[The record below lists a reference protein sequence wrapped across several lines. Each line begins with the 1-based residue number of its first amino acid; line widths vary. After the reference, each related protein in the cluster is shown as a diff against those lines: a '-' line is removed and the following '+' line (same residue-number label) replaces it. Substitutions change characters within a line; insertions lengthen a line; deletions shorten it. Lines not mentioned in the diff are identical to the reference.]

1 MVDDTST
8 IADIQHDLSF
18 TLQNYMLSDNFP
30 AHRPRVTFHVS
41 QIPMI
46 HVQKLMKPEII
57 GFLANNRTSDNIA
70 IVECRHCPFN
80 KQTNNGSSKYT
91 RGFFSRSKD

>member
-1 MVDDTST
+1 MFHIFLLTFHFSLFSPDRSMVDDTST

-41 QIPMI
+41 HISGNFPQF
-46 HVQKLMKPEII
+46 HSEII
-57 GFLANNRTSDNIA
+57 RTGNNRI
-70 IVECRHCPFN
+70 F
-80 KQTNNGSSKYT
+80 SK
-91 RGFFSRSKD
+91 

>member
-41 QIPMI
+41 QIPI
-46 HVQKLMKPEII
+46 IPCPEINEA
-57 GFLANNRTSDNIA
+57 GNNRI
-70 IVECRHCPFN
+70 F
-80 KQTNNGSSKYT
+80 SK
-91 RGFFSRSKD
+91 

>member
-41 QIPMI
+41 QISINILYESYPELQI
-46 HVQKLMKPEII
+46 KPKV
-57 GFLANNRTSDNIA
+57 LAQNSTTLS
-70 IVECRHCPFN
+70 HSG
-80 KQTNNGSSKYT
+80 TL
-91 RGFFSRSKD
+91 

>member
-1 MVDDTST
+1 MLEKNFSGNFSLTFSFSLFSPDRSMVDDTST

-41 QIPMI
+41 
-46 HVQKLMKPEII
+46 H
-57 GFLANNRTSDNIA
+57 
-70 IVECRHCPFN
+70 
-80 KQTNNGSSKYT
+80 QTNCWSS
-91 RGFFSRSKD
+91 

>member
-8 IADIQHDLSF
+8 IAEIQHDLSF

-41 QIPMI
+41 QILFQMT
-46 HVQKLMKPEII
+46 H
-57 GFLANNRTSDNIA
+57 
-70 IVECRHCPFN
+70 H
-80 KQTNNGSSKYT
+80 
-91 RGFFSRSKD
+91 